1 VAETTLLRQI
11 QNEVAQAD
19 SDLGAVL
26 RKCKILA
33 ARLKSAEF
41 AQWISWELEGYPDG
55 QPVPEYRKLAAQY
68 YGNFMNSGWSANKQP
83 FLWPALGKDV
93 YEKLN
98 PVEFRDGVAKVQ
110 ALSAGGVVPR
120 PELGLLV
127 QGKMFPDLNCVG
139 AWMEIGGNEFQQLLS
154 AVRTRVL
161 DFVLEIEAANP
172 DAGEAPPDAQ
182 PVPAEKLQTII
193 NNTFHAPVGNVA
205 QSSQRVTQTA
215 HLGIAVEDLTKF
227 VAEFRAHVHEL
238 KLKTEDAKKV
248 ETQLQTIEA
257 QLVDEPNPVI
267 VREAGKTI
275 RNITEQAIG
284 GAIATAATQPGTWA
298 WIQSILAQLGQ

>member
-33 ARLKSAEF
+33 ARLKSSEF

-55 QPVPEYRKLAAQY
+55 QPVPKYRKLAAQY
-68 YGNFMNSGWSANKQP
+68 FANFMNAGWTANKQP

-98 PVEFRDGVAKVQ
+98 PVEFRDGIAKVQ
-110 ALSAGGVVPR
+110 ALVGGGVVPR

-139 AWMEIGGNEFQQLLS
+139 SWMEIGGNEFQQLLS

-182 PVPAEKLQTII
+182 PVPADKLQTII

-205 QSSQRVTQTA
+205 QSSQQVVQSSQ
-215 HLGIAVEDLTKF
+215 LGLSADDLVKF
-227 VAEFRAHVHEL
+227 VKEFRSHVADL
-238 KLKTEDAKKV
+238 NLTPEDAKRV
-248 ETQLQTIEA
+248 EVQLNTIDA
-257 QLVDEPNPVI
+257 QIADEPNPVI
-267 VREAGKTI
+267 VREAGRSI
-275 RNITEQAIG
+275 RSITEQAV
-284 GAIATAATQPGTWA
+284 AAMVATAAQPTVWA
-298 WIQSILAQLGQ
+298 WIQSALEMLTK